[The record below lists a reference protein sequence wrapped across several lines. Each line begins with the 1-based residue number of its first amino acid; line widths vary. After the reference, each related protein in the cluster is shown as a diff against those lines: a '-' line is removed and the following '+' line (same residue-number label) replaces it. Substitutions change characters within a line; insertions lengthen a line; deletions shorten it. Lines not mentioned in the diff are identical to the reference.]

1 MAAAQVAQVAQTA
14 HAAQR
19 TNRHRLLLKY
29 PASWWNHMWREALPA
44 GNGRIGASVF
54 GAVKEETV
62 LLHHHELW
70 HWGCRQELP
79 DVSHTL
85 AETRRLM
92 DEGRYSEASWHLT
105 NALKEQGYATKL
117 ASRFPLGAMRLSMP
131 AAHAFRHYRRELDME
146 TGEIEV
152 RWKDGEQIKRR
163 RLFVS
168 RADDCVVMEII
179 VTSPA
184 DQPRLEGEVSLILQP
199 SDRLAN
205 DAAYQEL
212 AQSVSVRTSG
222 SYVYYAARNDDG
234 QDFGAVLR
242 LVTEEAKH
250 NSGQVA
256 SARVSPPQAV
266 PAQVVPAQA
275 GSTQAVLAQAGPAQA
290 VPAQAAPTQSAPAS
304 VSASMGTDGKLSFSS
319 SHRVLLLIKLFTGG
333 SREQEWER
341 LQRELAGIT
350 DDYETLLARHAALH
364 RPLFHTSSLDIDDA
378 GDDDRSNEQLLFE
391 AYEGEAPTGLV
402 RKLWEYGRYLFI
414 SGTSADSQPFGLYGL
429 WCGDYLLPWTHNMAN
444 ENIQMMYWHAGVGG
458 LSELTPS
465 LFRYYNG
472 LMDDFREN
480 ARRLYGCR
488 GIYIPAG
495 TTPGSGVPNQIVPVI
510 MNWTGAAGWLARHYY
525 EYFQFT
531 CDKQF
536 LTETALPFMTAAL
549 QFYEDFL
556 VLDENGFYRIYPS
569 VSPENTPQN
578 FMPPDGQQIAHP
590 MPTTISA
597 TMDIAI
603 LKELLTNV
611 IEGSR
616 LVGVNSGDIP
626 RWEKMLTRIPPY
638 QINEDGSIREWMHPA
653 FDDRRDHR
661 HLSHIYP
668 VFPGQEVTSESHPE
682 WFQAFD
688 IAVRQRLLGAQS
700 GWSLAHMASIYAR
713 LGDGEQAL
721 ESLNILTR
729 ACLMNNLFTLHND
742 WRNMGI
748 CMEMASAPVQ
758 LDANMGWVN
767 AVQEMLLFVSA
778 REIRILP
785 ALPSKWKTGA
795 VRDWRIHGGRISFA
809 WNLPKG
815 AFTLEL
821 TAEWPISADIRLPD
835 LFTDYTYTKGG
846 AAKSSPVLPGI
857 LVPFTLVAGEG
868 LMIRNG
874 IR

>member
-1 MAAAQVAQVAQTA
+1 MNRNGCNAGCTKDEPPSAAVEISGLLVEPHVAGGTA
-14 HAAQR
+14 CRQR
-19 TNRHRLLLKY
+19 AHR
-29 PASWWNHMWREALPA
+29 
-44 GNGRIGASVF
+44 GSVF

-70 HWGCRQELP
+70 HWGRKDELP

-92 DEGRYSEASWHLT
+92 DEERYLEASWHLT

-117 ASRFPLGAMRLSMP
+117 ASRFPLGALKLSMP
-131 AAHAFRHYRRELDME
+131 TAHAFRHYRRELDME

-152 RWKDGEQIKRR
+152 RWRDGEQLKSR

-168 RADDCVVMEII
+168 RADDCVVMEIS
-179 VTSPA
+179 VTGPA
-184 DQPRLEGEVSLILQP
+184 DQPLLEGAVSLLLQP
-199 SDRLAN
+199 SDRLTN

-222 SYVYYAARNDDG
+222 SYVFYSARNDDG

-242 LVTEEAKH
+242 LVTEEWKH
-250 NSGQVA
+250 GSGQA
-256 SARVSPPQAV
+256 A
-266 PAQVVPAQA
+266 PAQVAPASA
-275 GSTQAVLAQAGPAQA
+275 APT
-290 VPAQAAPTQSAPAS
+290 QAAPTQAAPSQASLAQAVQVQADSTLASAP
-304 VSASMGTDGKLSFSS
+304 VSASVVTDGELSFSS
-319 SHRVLLLIKLFTGG
+319 SRRVLLLVKLFVGG
-333 SREQEWER
+333 SREQEWQR
-341 LQRELAGIT
+341 LQQELTGMI

-364 RPLFHTSSLDIDDA
+364 RPLFHTASLDLDDVV
-378 GDDDRSNEQLLFE
+378 DDDRSNEELLLE
-391 AYEGEAPTGLV
+391 AYEGEAPTGFV

-429 WCGDYLLPWTHNMAN
+429 WCGDYRLPWTHNMAN

-465 LFRYYNG
+465 LFWYYNG

-531 CDKQF
+531 GDKQF
-536 LTETALPFMTAAL
+536 LTETALPFMTAGL
-549 QFYEDFL
+549 RFYEDFL
-556 VLDENGFYRIYPS
+556 ILDENGFYKIYPS

-578 FMPPDGQQIAHP
+578 FIPPDGQQIAHP
-590 MPTTISA
+590 MPTTINA

-616 LVGVNSGDIP
+616 LAGVNNGDIP
-626 RWEKMLTRIPPY
+626 RWEKMLARIPPY

-668 VFPGQEVTSESHPE
+668 VFPGQEVTRESHPE

-721 ESLNILTR
+721 KSLNILTR
-729 ACLMNNLFTLHND
+729 SCLMNNLFTLHND

-778 REIRILP
+778 REIKILP
-785 ALPSKWKTGA
+785 SLPSKWKTGA
-795 VRDWRIHGGRISFA
+795 VRDWRIHGGKISFA
-809 WNLPKG
+809 WNLAEG
-815 AFTLEL
+815 QFTLEL
-821 TAEWPISADIRLPD
+821 AAERPISAGIRLPEMFAEYM
-835 LFTDYTYTKGG
+835 LCTKGG
-846 AAKSSPVLPGI
+846 TAKSSPVLPGL
-857 LVPFTLVAGEG
+857 LVPFTLAAGEG

-874 IR
+874 IV

>member
-1 MAAAQVAQVAQTA
+1 MAAEI
-14 HAAQR
+14 AAQKKK
-19 TNRHRLLLKY
+19 RHHLLLKY

-70 HWGCRQELP
+70 HWGRRHELP

-92 DEGRYSEASWHLT
+92 DEERYSEASWHLT

-117 ASRFPLGAMRLSMP
+117 ASRFPLGALKLSMP
-131 AAHAFRHYRRELDME
+131 TAHAFRHYRRELDME

-152 RWKDGEQIKRR
+152 SWKDGGQLKHR

-168 RADDCVVMEII
+168 RADDCVVIEISM
-179 VTSPA
+179 TSPA
-184 DQPRLEGEVSLILQP
+184 ADQPLLEGEVSLMLQP
-199 SDRLAN
+199 SDRLTN

-222 SYVYYAARNDDG
+222 NYVYYAARNDDDK
-234 QDFGAVLR
+234 DFGAVLR
-242 LVTEEAKH
+242 LVTEEGKH
-250 NSGQVA
+250 NSGPA
-256 SARVSPPQAV
+256 A
-266 PAQVVPAQA
+266 PAQVAPAQA
-275 GSTQAVLAQAGPAQA
+275 APAQA
-290 VPAQAAPTQSAPAS
+290 VPVQAAPTLASAP
-304 VSASMGTDGKLSFSS
+304 VSASVVTDGKHFFSS
-319 SHRVLLLIKLFTGG
+319 SRRVLLLIKLFAGG
-333 SREQEWER
+333 SREQEWQR
-341 LQRELAGIT
+341 LQQELAGMT
-350 DDYETLLARHAALH
+350 ADYEALLARHAALH
-364 RPLFHTSSLDIDDA
+364 RPLFHTASLDLDDA
-378 GDDDRSNEQLLFE
+378 ADDDRSNEELLLE

-414 SGTSADSQPFGLYGL
+414 SGTSAESQPFGLYGL
-429 WCGDYLLPWTHNMAN
+429 WCGDYRLPWTHNMAN

-495 TTPGSGVPNQIVPVI
+495 TTPGSGLPNQIVPVI

-525 EYFQFT
+525 EYYQFT
-531 CDKQF
+531 GDMQF
-536 LTETALPFMTAAL
+536 LTESALPFMTAAL

-556 VLDENGFYRIYPS
+556 VLDENGLYRIYPS

-590 MPTTISA
+590 MPTTINA

-603 LKELLTNV
+603 VKELLTNV

-616 LVGVNSGDIP
+616 LAGVNSGDIP
-626 RWEKMLTRIPPY
+626 RWEKMLARVPPY
-638 QINEDGSIREWMHPA
+638 QINEDGSIREWMHFA

-668 VFPGQEVTSESHPE
+668 VFPGQEVTRESHPE

-713 LGDGEQAL
+713 LGDGELAL

-767 AVQEMLLFVSA
+767 AVQEMLLLVSA
-778 REIRILP
+778 REIKILP

-795 VRDWRIHGGRISFA
+795 VRDWRIHGGRVSFA
-809 WNLPKG
+809 WNLSEG
-815 AFTLEL
+815 QFMLEL
-821 TAEWPISADIRLPD
+821 TAERPISADIRLPE
-835 LFTDYTYTKGG
+835 LFADYTLYTKGG
-846 AAKSSPVLPGI
+846 AGKASSVLPGM
-857 LVPFTLVAGEG
+857 LVPFTLAAGES
-868 LMIRNG
+868 LTIRNG
-874 IR
+874 IKN